1 MAFDPNS
8 TNNVTVRRFYSV
20 MSSLWAKI
28 KAAIPLASSTT
39 PSMDGTAD
47 AGSETTWA
55 RGDHVH
61 PTDTSRAPT
70 SHASSGT
77 TYGIGTTSNYGHVK
91 LATGDMNG
99 ADNVDGFAVSKN
111 HTHSQ
116 YVPTTRKVNGQ
127 ALSADVTIATPGTLK
142 TNATTAQ
149 SASSGEAMSGT
160 ITLHK
165 VSKTGTYSDLIGK
178 PTIPGGS
185 STTPLMDGTAAV
197 GTETS
202 WAHGDH
208 VHPTD
213 TSREAAANKKTSI
226 NVSSNTDFPTSK
238 AVADFVNSSIAT
250 ATAEFLGTYDVVA
263 DLGLTTSAT
272 NAQIATALG
281 THTWPSGV
289 TPTNQDYVFVSVDD
303 PGTTTDS
310 AEYRRFKY
318 NGTAWVYEYT
328 LNNSSFT
335 QAQWD
340 AINSGVTATFVQNAV
355 TGVKGGNESTYRT
368 GQVNITKAN
377 IGLGNVANTNITVS
391 ATAGVK
397 DVTNNVTYKYTHP
410 TFTAVSAAAKKVGM
424 NSEGHVVLGDAL
436 TKGDVG
442 LGNVVNTGDSATPAE
457 GGTDKFTTG
466 GAFTELAKKGNK
478 ENSVYYVAGTT
489 YTAYSTS
496 RTYTATTSTGPFDVT
511 NSCLYNNYPYYC
523 TTTISTPESWTSGH
537 WSQIPTAIWGGTNSE
552 VTELYV
558 GLKIAYKVPSYGGKS
573 ATQINLNGLGAKT
586 VLRNSGNITTHLGI
600 NSIAFLVFDGT
611 YWRWADNDS
620 NTWVTT
626 MGAYCDTA
634 AGTAAK
640 SASSAN
646 TVYTPGIAFITRFVY
661 TNSAANKLTLNLN
674 NQGAKDLW
682 INGAVSSSTNYTIP
696 AGEHWT
702 YYDGTKF
709 CIWTDG
715 TAQFK
720 GLHLDTPLA
729 DTEIASASTWNAKE
743 DASNKVS
750 AWSETTTDVHYP
762 SETLV
767 KTDLDNRID
776 RYDAVYNRNNIAGDG
791 WVKLADVTFSNTKQ
805 VDKPF
810 VWDVMISKCTGATS
824 TEQLT
829 LNVRY
834 NLSGLPDV
842 YFRRYYTVDRTSTH
856 QFAVVTYEP
865 GGLASGA
872 NGKVELWAYLEKHWG
887 SIGIREIAGSQST
900 ALYGQNKVIAN
911 YYSYTSEGGTT
922 KPVADL
928 ENNIQVIDSTNIQ
941 LASSSDVSTA
951 ITNAINALDVASV
964 GGDGKYIKSISETN
978 GKISATVETMDTT
991 PTASSTKAVTS
1002 GGVKTALDSKVS
1014 SIKKNDTTIN
1024 PSNGVAD
1031 IGYIPTA
1038 YPVDTG
1044 TVQEVIQLLRVR
1056 PGGSIGSVLLKAS
1069 TISSTT
1075 IAAGWYNY
1083 MWIPHRT
1090 GAANADLQ
1098 NYGSLFLTP
1107 LTSTPNLY
1115 IVEGQ
1120 SLNAE
1125 SPTYRIRQFANAT
1138 HTHGNVQNDGTLQTD
1153 DVTIASGDKLVIT
1166 DNSDSDK
1173 VARASIAF
1181 DGTSTN
1187 KVLTQKGTF
1196 EDISGI
1202 DFDRYYLEPTSKDDY
1217 KSNLRYLQHIDVKTD
1232 AYLSC
1237 IKLYDITEFYDG
1249 TINNSGSDHS
1259 FFDGTIIKTRT
1270 EGSIASYLAHV
1281 TAHVGYNGASI
1292 LTSDNASL
1300 RPVIIKENF
1309 EYVEPLTGFAWTFEL
1324 DVAPTAETSTDVLTY
1339 GLALSAGDTY
1349 YINVSAPS
1357 GRKAWG
1363 VVNSQTF
1370 KCTQVASSN
1379 RYAGTFVATEDCL
1392 LICQTATSTT
1402 GLINKHACG
1411 ILTDTPKYYL
1421 GILHTNSVLGG
1432 WFSFT
1437 GRWVT
1442 RQTDSTGSTVI
1453 HARPLLLEPINNIG
1467 AQNANLPDGYEI
1479 YTDTTYN
1486 TRAGSALQ
1494 LTTARQ
1500 LAVSLSNTTTNTT
1513 FNGSADVTNIKTT
1526 GTLGIPNGGTGKTSA
1541 PAAEYALLSKMGTD
1555 LSANEILENYRFVFA
1570 TPTPSES
1577 SGRLAGFR
1585 TATAVWNW
1593 AKGKI
1598 KADSHCLDSDDAI
1611 DIWNSI

>member
-99 ADNVDGFAVSKN
+99 ATNVDGVAVSKN

-127 ALSADVTIATPGTLK
+127 ALSADVTVATPGTLK

-149 SASSGEAMSGT
+149 TASSGEAMSGT

-213 TSREAAANKKTSI
+213 TSREAASNKKTSI

-272 NAQIATALG
+272 NAQISTALG

-318 NGTAWVYEYT
+318 NGTAWIYEYT

-466 GAFTELAKKGNK
+466 GAYTELAKKADN
-478 ENSVYYVAGTT
+478 ENAVYYVVGSCYAAYSSSKT
-489 YTAYSTS
+489 YTQ
-496 RTYTATTSTGPFDVT
+496 TTNTGPFDDT
-511 NSCLYNNYPYYC
+511 NSCVYSSQPYYC
-523 TTTISTPESWTSGH
+523 TTTISTGEAWNSNH
-537 WSQIPTAIWGGTNSE
+537 WAKIPTAVWTGTNSAI
-552 VTELYV
+552 TSLYA
-558 GLKIAYKVPSYGGKS
+558 GLKIAIKVPSYGGTS
-573 ATQINLNGLGAKT
+573 ATQININGLGAKT
-586 VLRNSGNITTHLGI
+586 MLRNTSNYTSHLPT
-600 NSIAFLVFDGT
+600 NSIVFLAYDGT
-611 YWRWADNDS
+611 YWRWADYNSDS
-620 NTWVTT
+620 WVTT
-626 MGAYCDTA
+626 IGAYCETD

-640 SASSAN
+640 AASSSN
-646 TVYTPGIAFITRFVY
+646 TVLTAGMAFLTRFTN
-661 TNSAANKLTLNLN
+661 TNSYSGKLTLNVN
-674 NQGAKDLW
+674 STGAKDLW
-682 INGAVSSSTNYTIP
+682 LNGAVSSSSNCTL
-696 AGEHWT
+696 AKGEYWT

-715 TAQFK
+715 SVQLK

-729 DTEIASASTWNAKE
+729 DTEIASAATWNAKE

-762 SETLV
+762 SEKLV

-776 RYDAVYNRNNIAGDG
+776 RYDAVYNRNNIDGDG
-791 WVKLADVTFSNTKQ
+791 WVKLADVTFSRTSQ

-810 VWDVMISKCTGATS
+810 IWDVAISRCTGSTS
-824 TEQLT
+824 SEQLT
-829 LNVRY
+829 LNVCY
-834 NLSGLPDV
+834 NTSGLPNV
-842 YFRRYYTVDRTSTH
+842 YFNRYYTVNRTSTH
-856 QFAVVTYEP
+856 KFAVVTCEQ
-865 GGLASGA
+865 GGLMSGA
-872 NGKVELWAYLEKHWG
+872 NGKVELWAYLEKFWG

-900 ALYGQNKVIAN
+900 ALYGQKKVIAN
-911 YYSYTSEGGTT
+911 YYSYTDEGGTT

-928 ENNIQVIDSTNIQ
+928 ENYVQVIDSTNIQ

-951 ITNAINALDVASV
+951 ITNAINGLDAAVTSS
-964 GGDGKYIKSISETN
+964 DGTNVQVKVTEAN
-978 GKISATVETMDTT
+978 GKITAVNVTT
-991 PTASSTKAVTS
+991 DNTENRNNKVTS
-1002 GGVKTALDSKVS
+1002 W
-1014 SIKKNDTTIN
+1014 
-1024 PSNGVAD
+1024 
-1031 IGYIPTA
+1031 
-1038 YPVDTG
+1038 
-1044 TVQEVIQLLRVR
+1044 
-1056 PGGSIGSVLLKAS
+1056 
-1069 TISSTT
+1069 SSTT
-1075 IAAGWYNY
+1075 TNTNY
-1083 MWIPHRT
+1083 PSEKLVKDSLD
-1090 GAANADLQ
+1090 GKADKV
-1098 NYGSLFLTP
+1098 S
-1107 LTSTPNLY
+1107 
-1115 IVEGQ
+1115 
-1120 SLNAE
+1120 
-1125 SPTYRIRQFANAT
+1125 NAT
-1138 HTHGNVQNDGTLQTD
+1138 SGHLAGLDANGNLTDSGKAVSDLADVHHGHGNILEDGSILSNGASQAALSNGCSLVYTD
-1153 DVTIASGDKLVIT
+1153 Q
-1166 DNSDSDK
+1166 
-1173 VARASIAF
+1173 
-1181 DGTSTN
+1181 TN
-1187 KVLTQKGTF
+1187 KIKKTSITFDAISDHKALTQKGTF
-1196 EDISGI
+1196 ETFTKVESSSTNGKIKI
-1202 DFDRYYLEPTSKDDY
+1202 D
-1217 KSNLRYLQHIDVKTD
+1217 
-1232 AYLSC
+1232 
-1237 IKLYDITEFYDG
+1237 G
-1249 TINNSGSDHS
+1249 
-1259 FFDGTIIKTRT
+1259 
-1270 EGSIASYLAHV
+1270 
-1281 TAHVGYNGASI
+1281 
-1292 LTSDNASL
+1292 
-1300 RPVIIKENF
+1300 
-1309 EYVEPLTGFAWTFEL
+1309 
-1324 DVAPTAETSTDVLTY
+1324 
-1339 GLALSAGDTY
+1339 
-1349 YINVSAPS
+1349 
-1357 GRKAWG
+1357 
-1363 VVNSQTF
+1363 
-1370 KCTQVASSN
+1370 
-1379 RYAGTFVATEDCL
+1379 
-1392 LICQTATSTT
+1392 
-1402 GLINKHACG
+1402 
-1411 ILTDTPKYYL
+1411 
-1421 GILHTNSVLGG
+1421 
-1432 WFSFT
+1432 
-1437 GRWVT
+1437 
-1442 RQTDSTGSTVI
+1442 
-1453 HARPLLLEPINNIG
+1453 
-1467 AQNANLPDGYEI
+1467 
-1479 YTDTTYN
+1479 TDTTVY
-1486 TRAGSALQ
+1486 THPAHTAYTSKGSATKVPQITTDALGHVTSISEVTISGVTPASHSHGSITNDGKIGSTANLSVVTGTSGAVTTADLTTAAPSASGNSLAFIDSVSQDSKGKITATKKNVTIDSALSSTSTNPVQNTKITEWINRILGTEGFTTGASSDANSYLGNVAMGNLGITNSIYTSKIYAYSDDEANADLKWDSSTATVEQ
-1494 LTTARQ
+1494 LALYQMGKNLSPSIYTGAPGETIRIDISTTTYNYLRGIGFYVSVKDATSGATTAANAHLKEGTTEYQAYRVSTSGSWYVSVMPASNIRSASLYIVPSDNNTKITVFGIRAISSGYNSDTVALPGTSYATEKLKTARQ
-1500 LAVSLSNTTTNTT
+1500 LAVSLSNTSTTTT
-1513 FNGSADVTNIKTT
+1513 FDGSANVTNIKTT
-1526 GTLGIPNGGTGKTSA
+1526 GTLGIANGGTGATTKK
-1541 PAAEYALLSKMGTD
+1541 AAEFAICGNMTQATAAMAD
-1555 LSANEILENYRFVFA
+1555 NFQFVFSRVGSDQNA
-1570 TPTPSES
+1570 TN
-1577 SGRLAGFR
+1577 GVFIYR
-1585 TATAVWNW
+1585 TASTIWDYM
-1593 AKGKI
+1593 KGKI